1 MLKIFF
7 LFLFLSQ
14 AVTAKKL
21 SLDDRRKEILAIVDQ
36 ELSEVTRLAKQEN
49 FGSPDSLLRISELN
63 LEKARIWREV
73 ENEKFLSIP
82 PEERRGLKKN
92 DYFKTSR
99 KYFNSAND
107 SAEIVVKRFPRY
119 KGIGEVYYI
128 LAYNYKELGQN
139 DLALKY
145 FKLSN
150 GKTSPSSSINL
161 KSKMALA
168 DYEYNA
174 HKYKEA
180 VPLYEAALSKVDEK
194 WWTKDAFNLA
204 WCYYR
209 IKKFDKAISLMRE
222 IHKKSANTKYIN
234 MSSAVERDIGVFYID
249 SGRIDDAVKFY
260 QSIGINYTEQFVK
273 IAMAIMTQGRFSQA
287 ESLLEQAAKFEKD
300 VDRKITIYLAQ
311 LDLFDKYNKIEQHLQ
326 TSKELIKLHQAKS
339 FNEDQFKK
347 LSFHVNK
354 KAAQLQKVITSDIYK
369 TVPKVQAQKSSQ
381 AITYFELAAQLN
393 PKKKAENTFF
403 QGETAYA
410 AGDFKKAIG
419 LYLKSFDDAKVTNE
433 TKIITQSLEGM
444 LASLGQPTLNKND
457 ADKYYVPVYSRY
469 LTQDK
474 KSERANSIYLKLF
487 NSQFDNGDMAAAEQT
502 IVSFADSFPS
512 DFKTQEGMLAKVM
525 EYYRK
530 RKDYKKIK
538 AYIVDIN
545 EGKFKVSKKYADAL
559 RNLMTKI
566 QIEGVQQSL
575 ERGDKDVALKGYH
588 KIYDNPDS
596 TPKARINSAYNLSAL
611 YYDMGNANQS
621 YNWGVIAIKEM
632 NSEDAVKFSDSYLS
646 ISAGLF
652 LKQNFEQSS
661 DLSYRV
667 LAKLCKENSS
677 NKSVAYKNAVF
688 IALANAD
695 IDKAVEIKNFGT
707 SCLIPDVVITE
718 VTQELIKDLVK
729 AKRWEQ
735 VESQITQ
742 LENNSKNFPALIKP
756 YDDLRKVYVNLGD
769 INKAKEI
776 EDKQQKYFQLARS
789 QKLDIPVEALDI
801 MAFKLMGYLIER
813 KQKLDQILLQ
823 FPETEFNAAVKGKL
837 QILDQMTTQVNAIQK
852 LGSGKGIVD
861 AYKYVINSYEEFG
874 ESLKAF
880 SPEGKS
886 PEYIASFQKA
896 MAEVYNPILSN
907 AQRQR
912 GEIKKLIVEN
922 KILSRSNFSV
932 LFNRPE
938 NFKRYLTSKQA
949 ILMDRGG
956 KR

>member
-1 MLKIFF
+1 
-7 LFLFLSQ
+7 
-14 AVTAKKL
+14 
-21 SLDDRRKEILAIVDQ
+21 
-36 ELSEVTRLAKQEN
+36 
-49 FGSPDSLLRISELN
+49 
-63 LEKARIWREV
+63 
-73 ENEKFLSIP
+73 
-82 PEERRGLKKN
+82 
-92 DYFKTSR
+92 
-99 KYFNSAND
+99 
-107 SAEIVVKRFPRY
+107 
-119 KGIGEVYYI
+119 
-128 LAYNYKELGQN
+128 
-139 DLALKY
+139 
-145 FKLSN
+145 
-150 GKTSPSSSINL
+150 
-161 KSKMALA
+161 
-168 DYEYNA
+168 
-174 HKYKEA
+174 
-180 VPLYEAALSKVDEK
+180 
-194 WWTKDAFNLA
+194 
-204 WCYYR
+204 
-209 IKKFDKAISLMRE
+209 
-222 IHKKSANTKYIN
+222 
-234 MSSAVERDIGVFYID
+234 
-249 SGRIDDAVKFY
+249 
-260 QSIGINYTEQFVK
+260 
-273 IAMAIMTQGRFSQA
+273 
-287 ESLLEQAAKFEKD
+287 
-300 VDRKITIYLAQ
+300 
-311 LDLFDKYNKIEQHLQ
+311 
-326 TSKELIKLHQAKS
+326 
-339 FNEDQFKK
+339 
-347 LSFHVNK
+347 
-354 KAAQLQKVITSDIYK
+354 
-369 TVPKVQAQKSSQ
+369 
-381 AITYFELAAQLN
+381 
-393 PKKKAENTFF
+393 
-403 QGETAYA
+403 
-410 AGDFKKAIG
+410 
-419 LYLKSFDDAKVTNE
+419 
-433 TKIITQSLEGM
+433 M

-457 ADKYYVPVYSRY
+457 ADNYYVPVYSRY

-487 NSQFDNGDMAAAEQT
+487 NSQFDNGDMAGAEQT
-502 IVSFADSFPS
+502 VVSFADSFSS

-530 RKDYKKIK
+530 RKDYNKIK
-538 AYIVDIN
+538 AYIVNIN

-735 VESQITQ
+735 AESQITQ

-823 FPETEFNAAVKGKL
+823 FPEMEFNAAVKGKL

-861 AYKYVINSYEEFG
+861 AYKYVITSYEEFG

-932 LFNRPE
+932 LFSRPG
-938 NFKRYLTSKQA
+938 NLKRYLTSKQA